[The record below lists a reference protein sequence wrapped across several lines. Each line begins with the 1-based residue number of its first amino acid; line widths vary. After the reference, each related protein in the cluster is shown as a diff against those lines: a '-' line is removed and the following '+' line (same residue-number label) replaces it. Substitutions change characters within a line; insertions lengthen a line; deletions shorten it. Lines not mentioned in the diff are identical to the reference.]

1 MQTFSTSEVARQID
15 VHRIT
20 IQRWLANGLVKP
32 SVSIPLKGRTL
43 WRWTKADV
51 ARARK
56 LKGSQR
62 PGRKPKVR
70 R

>member
-1 MQTFSTSEVARQID
+1 MQTFSTEEVAEQIN

-20 IQRWLANGLVKP
+20 LQRWLSGGLVKP
-32 SVSIPLKGRTL
+32 SVVVPLKGRTL

-51 ARARK
+51 AKARK

-62 PGRKPKVR
+62 PGRKPKPKR
-70 R
+70 